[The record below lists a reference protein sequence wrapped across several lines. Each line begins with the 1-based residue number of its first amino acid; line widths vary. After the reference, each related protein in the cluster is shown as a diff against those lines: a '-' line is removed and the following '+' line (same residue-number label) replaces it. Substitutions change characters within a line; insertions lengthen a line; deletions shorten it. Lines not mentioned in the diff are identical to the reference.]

1 VEEAS
6 PVGSWDDGPFDND
19 DAVVLVSSLMDAELG
34 RRVGMVSA
42 EFESV
47 LRDGEYLEVDEGNMV
62 VAAAALVAG
71 SVSDEFLLR
80 GGPIVPLPTP
90 TADVITLAVRALER
104 IIGAQSE
111 WRDLWGEGDAVQGV
125 RDLIATLQAR

>member
-1 VEEAS
+1 VVIFQGLPSSSNISSRRSLEGTAVS
-6 PVGSWDDGPFDND
+6 GVGS
-19 DAVVLVSSLMDAELG
+19 ASHACS
-34 RRVGMVSA
+34 
-42 EFESV
+42 
-47 LRDGEYLEVDEGNMV
+47 GEYLEVDQGNMV